1 MQKNIAKNDNYFDP
15 SLSVDMVLVLLRSTC
30 FMKCLRNTCFRMKF
44 IYSYD
49 NAKINSNFTVSM
61 YILQLFTTL
70 KLFFLPWIYIYSYTT
85 IGNEKKMCV
94 LWLLNSYLQPNERKR
109 QQKQYVNVRNV
120 RLFHFDLLNSIQTQF
135 EYLKTSFYLIWKLSK
150 F

>member
-1 MQKNIAKNDNYFDP
+1 MAI
-15 SLSVDMVLVLLRSTC
+15 VLVCLQRIRLMKDLRS
-30 FMKCLRNTCFRMKF
+30 TCFRMKF

-70 KLFFLPWIYIYSYTT
+70 KVIFFCHEYIYSYTT